1 MEQANSVISRL
12 ENRLKKT
19 VMGRDQVIDLLLIAI
34 LSDGHVLLEDY
45 PGSGKTTL
53 AKSLGESIIDDLPD
67 DEIPNFRRVQF
78 TPDLLPSDVT
88 ESTCLMPSTT
98 NSISSAAR
106 FLHTLC
112 LQMKSTGLL
121 PRFSRRCSR
130 RWRKNR

>member
-67 DEIPNFRRVQF
+67 DEIPNFRRGPVHAG
-78 TPDLLPSDVT
+78 PPSVGCDGSQRV
-88 ESTCLMPSTT
+88 
-98 NSISSAAR
+98 
-106 FLHTLC
+106 
-112 LQMKSTGLL
+112 
-121 PRFSRRCSR
+121 
-130 RWRKNR
+130 